1 MKQIEADLIAKGIR
15 NLDVSLEDK
24 KRCVNF
30 ICEHITQ
37 LDQFFNTKR
46 FHDIALSFLPKDFY
60 NKSDKWVTSIT
71 YKGNKEDKP

>member
-15 NLDVSLEDK
+15 NLDVSPEDK

-46 FHDIALSFLPKDFY
+46 FRDIALDFLPKDFY
-60 NKSDKWVTSIT
+60 KKNDTWVATIP
-71 YKGNKEDKP
+71 YRGPKR